1 MRYASKYRAW
11 KAWLS
16 TACVLIV
23 VQVLLVIFDRI
34 GWSPNLRDDNSLLMR
49 IRDSVMESTWF
60 NDFFHFHTSDIFNFI
75 TLLSVVIIVLQT
87 IFLLFSNV
95 FKRD

>member
-1 MRYASKYRAW
+1 MKQSSKNRAW
-11 KAWLS
+11 KGWLS
-16 TACVLIV
+16 TATGLIGI
-23 VQVLLVIFDRI
+23 QILLVIFDRI

-49 IRDSVMESTWF
+49 MRDSVMESTWF

-87 IFLLFSNV
+87 IFLLLSNV